1 MFGEAPFLK
10 EVFRNNAAVIFSVT
24 TPAGDRARLPMTRKM
39 NFRPLVN
46 ISNSRSPLGYSSL
59 KRCES

>member
-24 TPAGDRARLPMTRKM
+24 TPAGHNARLLTRKM
-39 NFRPLVN
+39 NFRPLMN
-46 ISNSRSPLGYSSL
+46 ISNSRWPLGYSSL
-59 KRCES
+59 KKCES